1 MRIYVRAVLFI
12 LCLGPLLYIILLTL
26 TGGLGANPVERL
38 THFTGTWALNFILVT
53 LSISPVRRL
62 TGYHKIVQYRRM
74 LGLYTFFY
82 ASLHFLCYFVLDQ
95 FFDFSEIIGDIVK
108 RPYITLGLSAFL
120 LLIPLAVTSTKKMMA
135 RLGKRW
141 KQLHRL
147 VYISATLAV
156 LHFLWLVKADIR
168 EPVIYGTILVFL
180 LLLRVVRVN
189 QVTPVRS

>member
-12 LCLGPLLYIILLTL
+12 LCLVPLLYIILLTL

-38 THFTGTWALNFILVT
+38 THFTGTWALNFILIT
-53 LSISPVRRL
+53 LSVRPVRKL
-62 TGYHKIVQYRRM
+62 TGYLKIIQYRRM

-95 FFDFSEIIGDIVK
+95 FFDFPEIIGDIIK

-135 RLGKRW
+135 RLGKHW

-147 VYISATLAV
+147 IYISATLAV

-168 EPVIYGTILVFL
+168 EPAIYGTILVSL
-180 LLLRVVRVN
+180 LLLRVVRIN
-189 QVTPVRS
+189 QVKPV

>member
-1 MRIYVRAVLFI
+1 LFI